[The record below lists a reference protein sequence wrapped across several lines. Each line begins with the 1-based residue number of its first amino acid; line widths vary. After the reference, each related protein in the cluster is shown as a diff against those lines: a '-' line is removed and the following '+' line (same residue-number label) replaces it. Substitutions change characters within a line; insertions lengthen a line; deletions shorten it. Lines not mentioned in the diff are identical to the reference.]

1 MAWCRHRDYEEEGSL
16 IENAD
21 ESTRIGSTFVR
32 RLTRSDFLK
41 MGGAVSGACAL
52 FPLAFACARLAGSSS
67 DTGSEGSTGHR
78 LAGLWYE
85 DNNTGTAG
93 GMPPD
98 FKEKFYRPDL
108 WAQAR
113 EAIDVYYIRATTL
126 LNAENGLDDP
136 FLENHFVPVLEESN
150 VEIALDAGGA
160 SFLRARPAGTT
171 RIEREIALIEKL
183 KAMGGRVGYIA
194 LQSVLSK
201 PLREKGRVV
210 EYPMQQRLEDVV
222 EYSKVARERLP
233 DVEVGIIDAL
243 PTKGL
248 EYRDPYGRLA
258 AALEDEGLGLDF
270 VHLDCPYEHPQE
282 GAKITWDGVKE
293 VESFVRED
301 IGARFGFVCTSRTG
315 GETSDQAWNDNVLDS
330 LRRYVE
336 ANGLPDEYV
345 IMSWFPHPSSSIPE
359 SAGADRF
366 PDTKTVLSFAQE
378 LDRYGGKEA

>member
-1 MAWCRHRDYEEEGSL
+1 MPRGRGRPVVTGAVEESRVAWYRHRDYEEEGSL
-16 IENAD
+16 IENGD
-21 ESTRIGSTFVR
+21 ESTRIGSRFVR

-41 MGGAVSGACAL
+41 IGGAVSGACAL
-52 FPLAFACARLAGSSS
+52 SPLAFACARLAGSSS
-67 DTGSEGSTGHR
+67 DIGSEGSTDHR
-78 LAGLWYE
+78 PTGLWYE

-108 WAQAR
+108 WVQAR

-160 SFLRARPAGTT
+160 SFLRARPAGGA

-201 PLREKGRVV
+201 PLREKGRIV
-210 EYPMQQRLEDVV
+210 EYPMQQRIEDVV

-258 AALEDEGLGLDF
+258 AS
-270 VHLDCPYEHPQE
+270 P
-282 GAKITWDGVKE
+282 
-293 VESFVRED
+293 
-301 IGARFGFVCTSRTG
+301 IGAHLLVWGVVCGAADELHFDHDLPYSRGGTSIT
-315 GETSDQAWNDNVLDS
+315 EDNVQLMCARHNLKKGRKDHLTTRPVAL
-330 LRRYVE
+330 LRDGRR
-336 ANGLPDEYV
+336 
-345 IMSWFPHPSSSIPE
+345 
-359 SAGADRF
+359 SATSPLRAVDTTGA
-366 PDTKTVLSFAQE
+366 
-378 LDRYGGKEA
+378 